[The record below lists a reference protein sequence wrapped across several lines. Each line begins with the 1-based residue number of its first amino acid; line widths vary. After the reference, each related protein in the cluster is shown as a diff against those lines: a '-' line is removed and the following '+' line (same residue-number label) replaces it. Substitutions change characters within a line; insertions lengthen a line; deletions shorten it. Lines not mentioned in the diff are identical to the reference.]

1 MPRKNMR
8 EAVIVEAQRLPI
20 GRGKPIVGWLSGF
33 QATPLLSLAW
43 NATLKKAGVDRKE
56 VETVI
61 GGTVTQA
68 GEQAGN
74 NARHAWLYGGDN
86 YQVGGITV
94 DCQCGSAM
102 HALTLL
108 NGLIENGTY
117 ECGLAGGLEHMS
129 HVGLGQNVI
138 NGPGFYLP
146 PDFPYDCTPD
156 QFASVVRICKK
167 RGFTRTMVDDFAV
180 HSQEKAIAATEAGY
194 FKREITPVE
203 APILGE
209 DGQPTGETRIVDTDQ
224 GLRASTLEGMG
235 NLKLAGDDPEGIHH
249 AGNSSQI
256 SDGANSVLLMTREKA
271 EALGLT
277 PRARI
282 IMGDLTGSD
291 PYYLLEGP
299 IDSTQNIL
307 RKTGMQIS
315 DFDILECN
323 EAFAG
328 VVLAWCQEMDI
339 DPRDP
344 RLNPNGGAIA
354 LGHPVGSTGTRLVIT
369 ALHELERTDQTT
381 AICTMCCGSAV
392 GTSIII
398 ERI

>member
-1 MPRKNMR
+1 MAERKLR

-33 QATPLLSLAW
+33 HAIPLLSLAW
-43 NATLKKAGVDRKE
+43 NATLKKAGVDRSE
-56 VETVI
+56 VEMVI

-74 NARHAWLYGGDN
+74 NARHAWLHGGDN

-102 HALTLL
+102 HGLTML

-117 ECGLAGGLEHMS
+117 NCGLAGGLEHMS
-129 HVGLGQNVI
+129 HVGLGQNVY

-167 RGFTRTMVDDFAV
+167 RGITRQMVDEFAV
-180 HSQEKAIAATEAGY
+180 NSQKKAIAASEAGH

-209 DGQPTGETRIVDTDQ
+209 DGKPTGQTRIVDKDQ
-224 GLRASTLEGMG
+224 GIRESTMEGMAK
-235 NLKLAGDDPEGIHH
+235 LKIAGDHPEGIHH

-256 SDGANSVLLMTREKA
+256 SDGANSVLLMTRQKA
-271 EALGLT
+271 KDLGLT

-282 IMGDLTGSD
+282 VMGDLTGAD

-307 RKTGMQIS
+307 RKTGMKMS
-315 DFDILECN
+315 DFDVFECN

-328 VVLAWCQEMDI
+328 VVLAWCQEMGI
-339 DPRDP
+339 DPKDP

-369 ALHELERTDQTT
+369 ALHELERTGKNM
-381 AICTMCCGSAV
+381 ALCTMCCGSAV

>member
-1 MPRKNMR
+1 MP
-8 EAVIVEAQRLPI
+8 ECVIVEAQRLPI

-33 QATPLLSLAW
+33 HSIPLLSLAW
-43 NATLKKAGVDRKE
+43 NATLNKAGVDRKE
-56 VETVI
+56 VQMVI

-74 NARHAWLYGGDN
+74 NARHSWLQGGDN

-102 HALTLL
+102 HGLTML

-117 ECGLAGGLEHMS
+117 DCGLAGGLEHMS
-129 HVGLGQNVI
+129 HVGLGKNVY

-146 PDFPYDCTPD
+146 PDFPWDCTPD

-167 RGFTRTMVDDFAV
+167 RGITRQMVDEFAV
-180 HSQEKAIAATEAGY
+180 NSQNKAIAATEAGY
-194 FKREITPVE
+194 FEREITPVD

-209 DGQPTGETRIVDTDQ
+209 DGQPTGETLHVTKDQ
-224 GLRASTLEGMG
+224 GMRASTVEGMAK
-235 NLKLAGDDPEGIHH
+235 LKIAGDDPEGIHH

-256 SDGANSVLLMTREKA
+256 SDGANSVLLMTKEKA
-271 EALGLT
+271 KDLGLT

-282 IMGDLTGSD
+282 IKGDLTGSD

-299 IDSTQNIL
+299 IDSTKSIL
-307 RKTGMQIS
+307 KKTGMQMS
-315 DFDILECN
+315 DFDAFECN

-328 VVLAWCQEMDI
+328 VVLAWCQEMGV
-339 DPRDP
+339 DPADP
-344 RLNPNGGAIA
+344 KLNPNGGAIA
-354 LGHPVGSTGTRLVIT
+354 LGHPVGSTGTRLVTT
-369 ALHELERTDQTT
+369 ALHELERTDKSL
-381 AICTMCCGSAV
+381 ALCTMCCGSAV